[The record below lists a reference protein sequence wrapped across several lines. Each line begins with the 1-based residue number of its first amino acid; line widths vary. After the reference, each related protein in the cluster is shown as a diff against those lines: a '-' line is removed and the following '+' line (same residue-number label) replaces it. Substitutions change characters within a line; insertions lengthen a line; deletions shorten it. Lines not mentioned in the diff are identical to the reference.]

1 MEQVEKRVEQI
12 KQSNFDKTSM
22 ELLEEC
28 RKQGGVS
35 LKSAILIP
43 IIITIIVI
51 IGMIAIYGTKIINEF
66 ESYSNEEVLNNNYND
81 EEINADKTHLE
92 DNQIKE
98 IIPSTTDYTKIS
110 QKLNNLN
117 YEIQT
122 NFTPTYVHDNY
133 TFYTN
138 YEIANNQCE
147 IHIKTEKKTQGE
159 FYNQIENSVYKINKV
174 RINNKIWS
182 LYEAS
187 NLDEELNYYTYY
199 YNNKLYIVQTRAA
212 KNDYQCTT
220 LQNEMLKTL
229 NFAY

>member
-1 MEQVEKRVEQI
+1 MK
-12 KQSNFDKTSM
+12 NF
-22 ELLEEC
+22 E
-28 RKQGGVS
+28 
-35 LKSAILIP
+35 
-43 IIITIIVI
+43 
-51 IGMIAIYGTKIINEF
+51 
-66 ESYSNEEVLNNNYND
+66 EEVLNNNYND
-81 EEINADKTHLE
+81 EEINTDKTHLE

-98 IIPSTTDYTKIS
+98 IIPSTTNYTKIS

-122 NFTPTYVHDNY
+122 NFTPTYVHNNY

-147 IHIKTEKKTQGE
+147 IHIKTEAKTQGE